1 LIVPEISQHLR
12 GSASRPLTSN
22 AVKEQ
27 ARQIGFDL
35 CGVAP
40 AQAFPELAFFKQ
52 WIDRGYA
59 GTMGYLPRSA
69 ERRSDVRKVV
79 PAARSVI
86 VTGTLYNC
94 GDPYSTERKDA
105 TRAEV
110 ARYAWS
116 RDYHHVIGDR
126 LEALLAWM
134 RQECEE
140 PFEARAYVDTGP
152 VQERVYAQYAGLGWI
167 GKNTC
172 VINPELGSWVLL
184 GAVICSLPLETDA
197 PSLDQ
202 CGTCTLCLE
211 ACPTGAFAAPHE
223 LDATKCVSYLTIEYR
238 GSIPAAQRDALGNH
252 IFGCDICQE
261 VCPWNASPANVAD
274 PTWSSRQ
281 ELNLGALIDL
291 WRRTDADLAAMIGDT
306 AVTRAGV
313 NGLRRNLAVAL
324 GNSGDH
330 RALAVL
336 DEPAAEETHLDP
348 VVIEHVQWAK
358 RKLAAARESAPPDPP

>member
-1 LIVPEISQHLR
+1 MVNDF
-12 GSASRPLTSN
+12 LTSTAIKN
-22 AVKEQ
+22 R
-27 ARQIGFDL
+27 ARELGFNL

-40 AQAFPELAFFKQ
+40 AHAFPELAFFKQ

-69 ERRSDVRKVV
+69 ERRSDVRHVV
-79 PAARSVI
+79 PSAKSVI
-86 VTGTLYNC
+86 VTGTLYN
-94 GDPYSTERKDA
+94 GGAPYSTERHDA

-116 RDYHHVIGDR
+116 DDYHDVIGRR

-134 RQECEE
+134 RGQHDE
-140 PFEARAYVDTGP
+140 PFDARAYVDTGP
-152 VQERVYAQYAGLGWI
+152 VQERVFAQYAGLGWI

-172 VINPELGSWVLL
+172 IINPELGSWLLL
-184 GAVICSLPLETDA
+184 GAIICSLPLEADSPA
-197 PSLDQ
+197 LDQ

-211 ACPTGAFAAPHE
+211 ACPTGAFAAPYE

-238 GSIPAAQRDALGNH
+238 GSIPVSQRDAIGNH
-252 IFGCDICQE
+252 LFGCDVCQE
-261 VCPWNASPANVAD
+261 VCPWNASPVSLAD
-274 PTWSSRQ
+274 PSWSSRQ

-291 WRRTDADLAAMIGDT
+291 WRRTDEELKSMIGDT

-313 NGLRRNLAVAL
+313 KGLRRNLAVAL
-324 GNSGDH
+324 GNSGDP
-330 RALAVL
+330 RALEALDHAV
-336 DEPAAEETHLDP
+336 EPTACDP

-358 RKLAAARESAPPDPP
+358 QKLSSLTGD

>member
-1 LIVPEISQHLR
+1 MH
-12 GSASRPLTSN
+12 LTSN
-22 AVKEQ
+22 AIKTR
-27 ARQIGFDL
+27 ARELGFDL

-40 AQAFPELAFFKQ
+40 AHAFPELAFFNQ
-52 WIDRGYA
+52 WIARGYA

-79 PAARSVI
+79 PSAQSVI

-116 RDYHHVIGDR
+116 RDYHHVIGER

-134 RQECEE
+134 REACEE

-172 VINPELGSWVLL
+172 VINPELGSWILL
-184 GAVICSLPLETDA
+184 GAIICSLPFEIDA

-202 CGTCTLCLE
+202 CGKCTLCLE
-211 ACPTGAFAAPHE
+211 ACPTSAFAAPYE

-238 GSIPAAQRDALGNH
+238 GSIPDAHRDAIGNH

-261 VCPWNASPANVAD
+261 VCPWNASPVNVAD
-274 PTWSSRQ
+274 PSWSSRQ

-291 WRRTDADLAAMIGDT
+291 WQRTDEELAAMIGDT
-306 AVTRAGV
+306 AMTRAGV
-313 NGLRRNLAVAL
+313 KGLRRNLAVAL
-324 GNSGDH
+324 GNSGDR
-330 RALAVL
+330 RALEVL
-336 DEPAAEETHLDP
+336 NDAAAETTAFDP
-348 VVIEHVQWAK
+348 LVIEHVQWAK
-358 RKLAAARESAPPDPP
+358 RKLAGARVSAMPDPA